1 MATWPG
7 ESIRRVCRVLK
18 FSRARLRARAV
29 IAKVAPRLD
38 EVLAGRLQRL
48 IELYPTFGYR
58 RLWAL
63 LRFGEGLRVNRK
75 AVYRILKVKGWF
87 VHQRVATPR
96 PRVQG
101 RRSHAQRSDERWA
114 MDVTHVPCGADG
126 WGHLT
131 AVIDC
136 HDREVNGFEFALR
149 GRAKEAERALEEACL
164 ARFGTLRPP
173 GPTPVVRSD
182 NGLIF
187 KAGVFVPPAAII
199 VCVRNSLRLIH
210 PSRTVSSNAFFAAS
224 KKIVYGSIISPASA
238 KPELPLLAGSNGTTP
253 NGHTRPSAIAARDN
267 FARYNPNSWLDIGGA
282 LQSPA
287 PR

>member
-1 MATWPG
+1 MATLPG
-7 ESIRRVCRVLK
+7 ESIRRACRVLK

-38 EVLAGRLQRL
+38 GVLAGRLQRL
-48 IELYPTFGYR
+48 IESYPTFGYR

-101 RRSHAQRSDERWA
+101 RRSRAQRSDERWA

-149 GRAKEAERALEEACL
+149 GRAREAERALEEACL

-173 GPTPVVRSD
+173 
-182 NGLIF
+182 
-187 KAGVFVPPAAII
+187 PAQRRW
-199 VCVRNSLRLIH
+199 C
-210 PSRTVSSNAFFAAS
+210 
-224 KKIVYGSIISPASA
+224 
-238 KPELPLLAGSNGTTP
+238 
-253 NGHTRPSAIAARDN
+253 ARIMD
-267 FARYNPNSWLDIGGA
+267 
-282 LQSPA
+282 
-287 PR
+287 

>member
-1 MATWPG
+1 MATLPG

-29 IAKVAPRLD
+29 SAKVAPRLD

-63 LRFGEGLRVNRK
+63 LRFGAGLRVNRK

-101 RRSHAQRSDERWA
+101 RRSRAQRSDERWA

-187 KAGVFVPPAAII
+187 QSRRFRAACRDYRLRQEFITPYTPEQNGLI
-199 VCVRNSLRLIH
+199 ERFFRSLKEECVWQH
-210 PSRTVSSNAFFAAS
+210 
-224 KKIVYGSIISPASA
+224 
-238 KPELPLLAGSNGTTP
+238 
-253 NGHTRPSAIAARDN
+253 N
-267 FARYNPNSWLDIGGA
+267 FASFGEARTAITHWIEWYNAERPHQALGYRSPRQFRA
-282 LQSPA
+282 LQPQLVA
-287 PR
+287 

>member
-7 ESIRRVCRVLK
+7 LSTRRLCNVLK
-18 FSRARLRARAV
+18 FPRARLRARAV
-29 IAKVAPRLD
+29 IAKTPPRLD
-38 EVLAGRLQRL
+38 EVLAERIHRL
-48 IELYPTFGYR
+48 IELHPTFGYR

-75 AVYRILKVKGWF
+75 AVYRILKVKAWF

-101 RRSHAQRSDERWA
+101 RRSRAQQSDERWA

-136 HDREVNGFEFALR
+136 HDREVNGYEFALR

-164 ARFGTLRPP
+164 ARFGTLRPH

-187 KAGVFVPPAAII
+187 QSRRFRAACRDYRLRQEFITPYTPEQNGLIERFFRSLKEECVWQHNFGSFAEARAAITQWI
-199 VCVRNSLRLIH
+199 EWY
-210 PSRTVSSNAFFAAS
+210 NAERPHQALG
-224 KKIVYGSIISPASA
+224 YRSP
-238 KPELPLLAGSNGTTP
+238 
-253 NGHTRPSAIAARDN
+253 RQFR
-267 FARYNPNSWLDIGGA
+267 A
-282 LQSPA
+282 LQPQLVA
-287 PR
+287 